1 MPQGWSTAL
10 PAILLA
16 TALASGLFGLTYS
29 DYATLN
35 HRIPQLLSPQ
45 KATHTEHFQ
54 EADLAPFQE
63 ADLAPSAKL
72 LNLFGSARVQT
83 APVVAEL
90 PETRLNLTL
99 KGTFTHQ
106 EDSSQSA
113 LISTQNG
120 AAVRYYSGEEIA
132 PGTKIVSI
140 EPGLITLRRNGQDE
154 ILKLPLLSDKSS
166 RAPTV
171 SQHLVQS
178 ASTDS
183 MPLAIARTHRD
194 SQIANQR
201 KNKLK
206 ARLEKLRTQK
216 RND

>member
-1 MPQGWSTAL
+1 MPQGWSTTL

-16 TALASGLFGLTYS
+16 TALASGFFGLTYS
-29 DYATLN
+29 DYVTLN

-45 KATHTEHFQ
+45 KATHTEH
-54 EADLAPFQE
+54 FQE

-183 MPLAIARTHRD
+183 MPLATARTHRD